1 MSSISN
7 TEDFLR
13 LLREDPD
20 FKADVRRELLSQELI
35 ELPEKFAEFVTQ
47 TLQEISEIKARLERL
62 EKTVAWLVET
72 VTKLVET
79 VSMLV
84 ERMDRV
90 EGTVAMLVE
99 RMDRVEGTVSMLVER
114 TDRLEGTVE
123 RLDRTVGRLDGT
135 VGRLEGSDYERH
147 VSRTLTGEVSNIL
160 HLRRG
165 RIVHSAAF
173 GTNPEFHDQ
182 MDAVVEADRITD
194 SQLNELL
201 NTDAILR
208 ATEEGRTVYTVAEIS
223 ITVHEEDIIRA
234 DERAAILREGT
245 GLMAYPVV
253 IGDSIPQPQMAQAD
267 ARNVRVINIQ
277 RRSQ

>member
-1 MSSISN
+1 MSSINN

-47 TLQEISEIKARLERL
+47 TLQEISDIKARLERL

-99 RMDRVEGTVSMLVER
+99 RMDRVEGTVE
-114 TDRLEGTVE
+114 RLEGTVE
-123 RLDRTVGRLDGT
+123 RLDRTVGRLEGT

-147 VSRTLTGEVSNIL
+147 VSRTLTGEVSNL
-160 HLRRG
+160 MHLRRG

-208 ATEEGRTVYTVAEIS
+208 ATEEGRTVYAVAEIS

-245 GLMAYPVV
+245 GSMAYPVV

>member
-84 ERMDRV
+84 ERMDRI
-90 EGTVAMLVE
+90 EGTVE
-99 RMDRVEGTVSMLVER
+99 
-114 TDRLEGTVE
+114 RLEGTVE
-123 RLDRTVGRLDGT
+123 RLEGNG
-135 VGRLEGSDYERH
+135 GRLEGSDYERH
-147 VSRTLTGEVSNIL
+147 VSRTLTGTVSDIL

-208 ATEEGRTVYTVAEIS
+208 ATEGGITVYAVAEIS
-223 ITVHEEDIIRA
+223 ITVHEGDIIRA

-245 GLMAYPVV
+245 GSMAYPVV